1 MTPLTESQELA
12 ILESDARLHLAL
24 AAGRMGIWE
33 WDAVTNK
40 VMWNGTEHR
49 ISGVGEERSITPEQF
64 FNVVHPD
71 DRHRVEYAFR
81 AAAETQAS
89 FEAEF
94 RIIRTNGEERWLVG
108 RGMALVGRDGR
119 TSKVVGVN
127 FDITDRK
134 RSEQARQH
142 AESKLREAHGLI
154 KTITDN
160 ATTAIFMMDGDGAT
174 TFMNPAAEAMVG
186 FSFAEVRA
194 QPLHDLVHHFHVD
207 DEPVQ
212 MDECCI
218 GKSILTQR
226 TVREHE
232 DVFVDRG
239 GRTFPVRCNVSPIF
253 KNDELAGIVLEVRD
267 ISAEKRAQQALEEAD
282 RRKDRFLATLAHEL
296 RNPLAPIRSALHVL
310 RAAEAAAPSDVVWAT
325 QLMDRQVAQLVRL
338 IDDLL
343 DISRITLDKM
353 TLQFES
359 AVLGDIIDCAVETSR
374 PGIEERGHRFA
385 IELPATPVL
394 VRADATRLAQVLSN
408 LLNNAAKYSDPG
420 AMITL
425 SVMVDE
431 TMAIISVR
439 DTGKGIRPELLSHI
453 FSMYAQGDRPA
464 EQEADGLGIGLAL
477 VKKLVDLHRGSVEA
491 HSNGLNAGSEFIVR
505 IPLAAVGHPVAH
517 EPIALPS
524 LENSFKPLRI
534 LVVDDNVDAADALAL
549 ALAGEGYDAHTA
561 YSGREALD
569 TAMRLQPDAVV
580 LDIGMSDMNGYDV
593 ARCIRRERWGADISL
608 IALTGWGQVEDRTRA
623 LEAGFDHH
631 VTKPADP
638 QELMRLLRSP
648 QRNDAAR
655 YKRR

>member
-12 ILESDARLHLAL
+12 ILEGDARLHLAL

-40 VMWNGTEHR
+40 VAWNGTEHR

-81 AAAETQAS
+81 AAVETQAS

-94 RIIRTNGEERWLVG
+94 RIIRTSGEERWLVG

-142 AESKLREAHGLI
+142 AESRLREAHGLI
-154 KTITDN
+154 KAITDN
-160 ATTAIFMMDGDGAT
+160 ATTAIFMMDRDGAT
-174 TFMNPAAEAMVG
+174 TFMNPAAEAMVD
-186 FSFAEVRA
+186 FRFADVRG
-194 QPLHDLVHHFHVD
+194 QPLHELVHHAQAD
-207 DEPVQ
+207 GRPVQ

-226 TVREHE
+226 AVREHE

-239 GRTFPVRCNVSPIF
+239 GRRFPVRCNVSPIF
-253 KNDELAGIVLEVRD
+253 KNDEFAGIVLEVRD

-296 RNPLAPIRSALHVL
+296 RNPLAPICSALHLL
-310 RAAEAAAPSDVVWAT
+310 RGGEVAPSSVAWAT
-325 QLMDRQVAQLVRL
+325 RLMDRQVAQLVRL

-359 AVLGDIIDCAVETSR
+359 AALGDIIECAVETSR

-385 IELPATPVL
+385 VELPAAPVF
-394 VRADATRLAQVLSN
+394 VHADATRLAQVLSN

-425 SVMVDE
+425 SVTVDE
-431 TMAIISVR
+431 AVAIVSVH
-439 DTGKGIRPELLSHI
+439 DTGKGIRPEFLPRI
-453 FSMYAQGDRPA
+453 FGMYAQDDRSG
-464 EQEADGLGIGLAL
+464 EQVGDGLGIGLAL

-491 HSNGLNAGSEFIVR
+491 RSEGLNMGSEFIVR
-505 IPLAAVGHPVAH
+505 IPLAAADRPVAH
-517 EPIALPS
+517 EPAALPS
-524 LENSFKPLRI
+524 LENSKPLRL
-534 LVVDDNVDAADALAL
+534 LVVDDNVDAADSLAL
-549 ALAGEGYDAHTA
+549 ALAGAGHDAHVA

-569 TAMRLQPDAVV
+569 IAMRLQPDAVV

-593 ARCIRRERWGADISL
+593 ARSIRREHWGASVTL
-608 IALTGWGQVEDRTRA
+608 IALTGWGQTEDRTRA

-638 QELMRLLRSP
+638 LELMQRLRLV
-648 QRNDAAR
+648 QRDDAAR
-655 YKRR
+655 YKRG